1 MKKLC
6 LFSLYIQNRV
16 HEKEKFCFFSFCAHF
31 ISRQT
36 TKWPL
41 RLICYFKKKRK
52 RKERMKKGNFILF
65 VVVIFVFFYCSHTN
79 WHTFSCFANILRA
92 TEQFQW
98 VEWVKMVHIKMIL
111 STLTLSH
118 TNWKHPNTQKKN
130 FVFRLLLWTVFILVI
145 KMQFILLGAGKKR
158 EKQKE
163 TKFKFVYSPFIS
175 ILKLKLW
182 YQLELTQPSLSF
194 LIRNEKINKFFSL

>member
-52 RKERMKKGNFILF
+52 RKERMKKWNFILF

-118 TNWKHPNTQKKN
+118 TNWKHPNTQKKKFCFPSLVVDCIYSRN
-130 FVFRLLLWTVFILVI
+130 KNAIHFVGCR
-145 KMQFILLGAGKKR
+145 KKTR
-158 EKQKE
+158 E
-163 TKFKFVYSPFIS
+163 TK
-175 ILKLKLW
+175 
-182 YQLELTQPSLSF
+182 
-194 LIRNEKINKFFSL
+194 RNKI